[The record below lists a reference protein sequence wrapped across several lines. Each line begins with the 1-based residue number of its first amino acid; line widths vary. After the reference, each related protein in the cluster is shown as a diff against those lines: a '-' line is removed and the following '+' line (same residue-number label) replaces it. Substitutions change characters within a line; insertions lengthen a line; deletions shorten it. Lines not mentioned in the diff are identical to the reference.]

1 MRMKRFVVV
10 GVGHFGSWLVRALR
24 DLGHEVLAIDPD
36 PTVVD
41 RHGGTGAKLVLGDA
55 TDVAL
60 LKQLDAGSA
69 DAAVISTGDN
79 LAVSVLATQALQD
92 LGVGEVFV
100 KVNSREA
107 ARVFEVLGVTDTIFP
122 EREAAIRLANRITSR
137 AVFDYLPL
145 AKGYSMQEVAVP
157 DAWIGK
163 TLRELE
169 LPRRHG
175 INVVAVFD
183 VLNDRLHPVP
193 DADAPLKESD
203 LAIVVGRD
211 ETIAGV
217 LRPAARR
224 G

>member
-1 MRMKRFVVV
+1 MKRFVVV

-24 DLGHEVLAIDPD
+24 DLGHDVLAIDTD
-36 PTVVD
+36 PAVIDRNGTV
-41 RHGGTGAKLVLGDA
+41 GAKLVLGDA

-60 LKQLDAGSA
+60 LRQLDAASA

-79 LAVSVLATQALQD
+79 LAAAVLATQALRD
-92 LGVGEVFV
+92 LGVRDVFV

-107 ARVFEVLGVTDTIFP
+107 TRVFETLGVSDTIFP

-137 AVFDYLPL
+137 SVFDYLPL
-145 AKGYSMQEVAVP
+145 ARGYSMQEVAIP

-169 LPRRHG
+169 LPRRHR

-183 VLNDRLHPVP
+183 VLTDQLNPVP
-193 DADAPLKESD
+193 DPDSPLKESD

-211 ETIAGV
+211 ETIADV
-217 LRPAARR
+217 LRPPTGRA
-224 G
+224 